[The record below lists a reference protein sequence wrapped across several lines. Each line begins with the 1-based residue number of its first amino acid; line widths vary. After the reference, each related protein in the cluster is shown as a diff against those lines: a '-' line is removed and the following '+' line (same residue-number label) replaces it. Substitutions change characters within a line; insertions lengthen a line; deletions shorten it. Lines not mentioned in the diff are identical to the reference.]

1 MSYRILLCLLLFVLV
16 LAGCVNPLPAFPF
29 RESATSSPE
38 DDVVISVAAE
48 KTSIPTLSPIAL
60 ETPEVDLQDLSLYQA
75 SLRSEFTG
83 DVSTITGA
91 TRYLIQVTLHPG
103 EPPTLTG
110 LERVRYTNTEPVP
123 LDVLV
128 FRLYPNLPGYGG
140 AMTVGDV
147 VVDGTAVETA
157 LMKQGSALQV
167 PLEPALAPGMSVEV
181 TLPFSTTVP
190 TDRSAGYDVFSFIDD
205 VYALAGFYPTIPV
218 FDDEGWNVEI
228 PALYG
233 DVTFTDVALY
243 QVQLTVP
250 ADLRVVT
257 SGSVVAT
264 AEHDDGTRTLLAVGG
279 PIRDFYI
286 AMSADYQ
293 VISQQVDGT
302 RVNSY
307 YLPGQEEGG
316 AEALRYASESL
327 HLFSQEFGAYPYTEL
342 DVVATPTSAGG
353 IEYPGVI
360 AIASSFYGDPDYYY
374 FGVVVTHEMAHQWW
388 YGLVGSD
395 QLDEPWMDEALTNYS
410 MYLYYEGTAGRDQ
423 ANVIKEKVFK
433 EPYRTAQRE
442 FRDREVGGPVSS
454 FSQED
459 YVTIVYG
466 KGPLFFDA
474 VRAQVGDAAFFAALQ
489 TYLARHR
496 YRVAYPEDLI
506 AAFEDASGQQID
518 DLYRSWIEGK
528 GE

>member
-1 MSYRILLCLLLFVLV
+1 
-16 LAGCVNPLPAFPF
+16 
-29 RESATSSPE
+29 
-38 DDVVISVAAE
+38 
-48 KTSIPTLSPIAL
+48 
-60 ETPEVDLQDLSLYQA
+60 
-75 SLRSEFTG
+75 
-83 DVSTITGA
+83 
-91 TRYLIQVTLHPG
+91 
-103 EPPTLTG
+103 
-110 LERVRYTNTEPVP
+110 
-123 LDVLV
+123 
-128 FRLYPNLPGYGG
+128 
-140 AMTVGDV
+140 
-147 VVDGTAVETA
+147 
-157 LMKQGSALQV
+157 
-167 PLEPALAPGMSVEV
+167 
-181 TLPFSTTVP
+181 
-190 TDRSAGYDVFSFIDD
+190 
-205 VYALAGFYPTIPV
+205 
-218 FDDEGWNVEI
+218 
-228 PALYG
+228 
-233 DVTFTDVALY
+233 
-243 QVQLTVP
+243 
-250 ADLRVVT
+250 
-257 SGSVVAT
+257 VVAT

-286 AMSADYQ
+286 AMSADYR
-293 VISQQVDGT
+293 VVSQQVDGT

-327 HLFSQEFGAYPYTEL
+327 HLFSQEFGAYPYAEL

-374 FGVVVTHEMAHQWW
+374 FGVVVTHEVAHQWW
-388 YGLVGSD
+388 HGLVGSD

-433 EPYRTAQRE
+433 EPYRTAQQE

-528 GE
+528 AE